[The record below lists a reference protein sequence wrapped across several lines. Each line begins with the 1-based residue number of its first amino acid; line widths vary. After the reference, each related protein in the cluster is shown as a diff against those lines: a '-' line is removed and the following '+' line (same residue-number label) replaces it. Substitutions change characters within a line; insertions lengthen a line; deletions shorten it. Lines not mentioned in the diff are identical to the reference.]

1 MMVDARRVLGCN
13 LERWKHEACLR
24 WWLRH
29 LRLQWGIWLVSGRR
43 LMRFLLLL
51 LSRMESRRVR
61 P

>member
-29 LRLQWGIWLVSGRR
+29 TG
-43 LMRFLLLL
+43 
-51 LSRMESRRVR
+51 LSCQMRRVVEGYLVDGIMVLI
-61 P
+61 